1 MLMLIPLVAA
11 QILALAP
18 ESKVW
23 IEGDS
28 SLHPWSCKA
37 TNPVARIEV
46 DPGSAQ
52 IAQSLTLRVQVAGL
66 DCGDNK
72 MNEKLREALK
82 FEQHPTIDYRLT
94 RAERLSSKP
103 LKLKASGELTIA
115 GRTLTADFTVDV
127 EMSPDGTEHARGQVD
142 LLMTDFGVEP
152 PTAFL
157 ILKTH
162 DEVTVHFDIRT
173 APRGLAH
180 ASPERRAP

>member
-1 MLMLIPLVAA
+1 MFMFIPLIAA
-11 QILALAP
+11 QVLALAP
-18 ESKVW
+18 ESRVW

-37 TNPVARIEV
+37 TNPVAQIEV
-46 DPGSAQ
+46 DPSSPQ
-52 IAQSLTLRVQVAGL
+52 IAQALTLRVQVAGL
-66 DCGDNK
+66 DCGDGK

-82 FEQHPTIDYRLT
+82 SEAHPTIEYTLT
-94 RAERLSSKP
+94 RAERVSAKP
-103 LKLKASGELTIA
+103 LQLKASGELSIA
-115 GRTLTADFTVDV
+115 GRTLTAEFTVDV
-127 EMSPDGTEHARGQVD
+127 EMAADGTQHARGHVD

-173 APRGLAH
+173 VPRPIAH
-180 ASPERRAP
+180 SNPERGMP